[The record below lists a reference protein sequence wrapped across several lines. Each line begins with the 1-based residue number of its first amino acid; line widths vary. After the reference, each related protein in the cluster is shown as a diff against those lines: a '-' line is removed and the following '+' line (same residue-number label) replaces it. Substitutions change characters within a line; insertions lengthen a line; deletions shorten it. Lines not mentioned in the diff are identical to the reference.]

1 MWYQCND
8 CITILILNMIRCI
21 IVDDE
26 IQARNVLRASLADVC
41 PDVRIIAEASTVEDA
56 VAYIDDYRPDVV
68 LLDIELGDG
77 SGFDVIERIKWKEF
91 KVVFVTAYNQ
101 YAINAFRVNATD
113 YLLKPVNILHL
124 KDAIERVLKQP
135 VEKQVG
141 QIQQLLREM
150 NNQLGRISFSTSDGY
165 SVYDIKEIIR
175 CESDN
180 NYCRIFFVNGTSLYV
195 SKTLKDIEEQ
205 LSNCGFERIHQSH
218 LISIRHL
225 KRYIN
230 KDGGY
235 ILMADGSQVPVSQ
248 RKRAN
253 IARLFDG
260 YGL

>member
-1 MWYQCND
+1 MRYQGDYCL
-8 CITILILNMIRCI
+8 TILILNMIRCL

-26 IQARNVLRASLADVC
+26 IQARNVLRASLAEVC
-41 PDVRIIAEASTVEDA
+41 PEVRIIAEASTVEDA
-56 VAYIDDYRPDVV
+56 VSHIDDFRPDVV

-77 SGFDVIERIKWKEF
+77 SGFDVIEQTKWKEF

-113 YLLKPVNILHL
+113 YLLKPVNVLHL
-124 KDAIERVLKQP
+124 KEAIEKVLILP
-135 VEKQVG
+135 VEKQVV
-141 QIQQLLREM
+141 QIQQLLRDM
-150 NNQLGRISFSTSDGY
+150 NNQSGRISFSTSDGY
-165 SVYDIKEIIR
+165 SVYEIKDIIR

-180 NYCRIFFVNGTSLYV
+180 NYCRIFFANGSSLYV
-195 SKTLKDIEEQ
+195 SKTLKDVEEQ
-205 LSNCGFERIHQSH
+205 LSNCGFERVHQSH
-218 LISIRHL
+218 LVSIRHL

-230 KDGGY
+230 RDGGY

-253 IARLFDG
+253 IVHLFDG